1 MTALLDVI
9 LPVFL
14 VIGFG
19 WLATARGLMTDGAVD
34 GVMRFAQSFALPVLL
49 FKNVAAL
56 DLSAAYAPGILLS
69 FYIGAF
75 SGFAFGFA
83 GARLVFQRP
92 LTDSVAIAFACT
104 FSNSLLLGV
113 PITERAYGAEALA
126 GNFAIISIHAPL
138 IYSFGIIMMEW
149 ARSHEAGGG
158 VTRARLARQVV
169 RGVITQPLV
178 VGIAFGFA
186 LNLSGLVQP
195 GFFAAAVDMVARA
208 GLPAALFGLG
218 GVLWRY
224 RPEGDK
230 GAIAMVVFASLIL
243 HPSIAYGLARFGFG
257 LGVNGLRSVTITAAM
272 APGVNAYMFSHMY
285 GVGKRVSASAV
296 LVATALSIFTTWG
309 WLHIL
314 P

>member
-19 WLATARGLMTDGAVD
+19 WLAAWRGWMSESAVD
-34 GVMRFAQSFALPVLL
+34 GLMRFAQNFALPVLL
-49 FKNVAAL
+49 FKGVAAL
-56 DLSAAYAPGILLS
+56 DLGVAFQPGLMLS

-75 SGFAFGFA
+75 AGFAFGFA
-83 GARLVFQRP
+83 GARYVFGRP

-113 PITERAYGAEALA
+113 PIAERAYGTAALA

-138 IYSFGIIMMEW
+138 IYSVGIFAMEW
-149 ARSHEAGGG
+149 ARSREAGGKG
-158 VTRARLARQVV
+158 PAEVVIQVV
-169 RGVITQPLV
+169 RGVVSQPLLI
-178 VGIAFGFA
+178 GIAIGFA
-186 LNLSGLVQP
+186 VNLSGVEKP
-195 GFFAAAVDMVARA
+195 AFFSAAVDMVAGA
-208 GLPAALFGLG
+208 GLPAAVFGLG

-224 RPEGDK
+224 RPEGEK
-230 GAIAMVVFASLIL
+230 GAIAMVVFASLVL
-243 HPSIAYGLARFGFG
+243 HPAIAYGLARFGFG
-257 LGVNGLRSVTITAAM
+257 LGVDALRSVTITAAM
-272 APGVNAYMFSHMY
+272 APGVNAYVFANMY

-309 WLHIL
+309 WLNIL